1 MISHRYRYGASFID
15 SASGV
20 RFEGH
25 HPLERPDLWKTYL
38 NEAEGRYRYYGFE
51 GTLRRRELEDGHGV
65 SLFFLGFDPDGKA
78 VAGCRVHGPL
88 QASHQA
94 FLLEEMAASPEIA
107 MITKLIDDEVRLGA
121 IEIKGA
127 WSKGEASIGF
137 PLLQALSRASIH
149 AMSWLGAEFA
159 IAAVSDRL
167 IPLGSDTG
175 GRMVGTASVP
185 FPDERYRTVAVEWR
199 RARIEE
205 LATPEHRRALRLE
218 TEQLT
223 RSGALLSVSPVGP
236 DSTWTRAWQ
245 PLVLDVTS
253 RDQREV
259 LRVLREDASLQ
270 VIDRL
275 AEQREQLMEV
285 KPTPSPALEA
295 EGYRWVYYPWRRA
308 VVRLLAPQSFSTLRL
323 NRNRNKLTE
332 REQARQRSL
341 RIGVVGLSSGH
352 AIAHVLAMEGL
363 AGELRLA
370 DFDSLELSNLNRVPA
385 SILDLGVNKA
395 VVAARRIGEIDPYL
409 RLTTVLE
416 GIQTD
421 NLGAFLDGLD
431 LVIEQCDSLDVKVLV
446 REAAR
451 ERRIPVLMETSDR
464 GVLDIERFDLE
475 PDRPVF
481 HGLLPGVQSSDLAD
495 LSLQQK
501 APYVLQILGASEGSA
516 RGAASLVE
524 LGNTVT
530 GWPQLGSEVTL
541 GAATA
546 AVAVRRFGLAQE
558 LPSGRIRFDVDEA
571 LSNISPVEV
580 PEVFDD
586 IFMDQAEPPLPEGSD
601 VVEIVVDA
609 ARRAPSGGNAQP
621 WRFEANGDEIRVYLV
636 PERTTLMDVEH
647 RGSYVAIGAALFNAR
662 VAAASHNS
670 LGSLRLFPEG
680 FPSHHV
686 GTMQLGAKSDF
697 EIAPLSPLL
706 NTRVANRQMGTP
718 TPIDSGIL
726 EVLKRNVQ
734 REEAQLRFTTDRE
747 KIDATAALLAES
759 DRLRF
764 LIPNL
769 HREMISE
776 LRWPG
781 QDSLE
786 DGLDVRTLELSP
798 PELAA
803 LELLR
808 RPDVVGH
815 LADWRAGAALG
826 FRMHFTV
833 ASSSAL
839 AIVTIRRPDPASY
852 VRGGAAVERLWL
864 TAELHGLAIQPISP
878 LFIYAVD
885 DKDFLELGGERHLD
899 AIFALSQR
907 FRTLWEFDPEERVAL
922 LVRVA
927 HAPPPTVRSARMP
940 LEHILSR
947 EPGPEPQ
954 PEPQPE
960 AAEIRNGYATESG
973 NGGFPSA
980 LHRQ

>member
-15 SASGV
+15 RASGV

-65 SLFFLGFDPDGKA
+65 SLFFLAFDPEGSP
-78 VAGCRVHGPL
+78 VAGVRVHGPL
-88 QASHQA
+88 GASHQA
-94 FLLEEMAASPEIA
+94 FLLGEMATSSEIG
-107 MITKLIDDEVRLGA
+107 MITDLIDHEVRLGA
-121 IEIKGA
+121 IEMKGA

-137 PLLQALSRASIH
+137 PLLQALARASVH
-149 AMSWLGAEFA
+149 AMSWLGAEVA
-159 IAAVSDRL
+159 IATVSDRL
-167 IPLGSDTG
+167 VPLGSETG
-175 GRMVGTASVP
+175 GRMVGTESVP

-199 RARIEE
+199 RPRLEE
-205 LATPEHRRALRLE
+205 LATPEQRQLLRQE
-218 TEQLT
+218 AEQLT
-223 RSGALLSVSPVGP
+223 RSGALLSASSDGAP
-236 DSTWTRAWQ
+236 STWTRAWQ
-245 PLVLDVTS
+245 PLVLDVTE

-259 LRVLREDASLQ
+259 LRVLREDGSLQ

-275 AEQREQLMEV
+275 SAQREQLMEV
-285 KPTPSPALEA
+285 KPAPSPALES

-308 VVRLLAPQSFSTLRL
+308 VVRILAPHSFSTLRL
-323 NRNRNKLTE
+323 NRNRNKITE
-332 REQARQRSL
+332 PEQARQRAL
-341 RIGVVGLSSGH
+341 RIGIVGASSGH

-370 DFDSLELSNLNRVPA
+370 DFDALELSNLNRVPA
-385 SILDLGVNKA
+385 SIMDLGVNKA
-395 VVAARRIGEIDPYL
+395 VVAARRISEIDPYL
-409 RLTTVLE
+409 RLTTFLE
-416 GIQTD
+416 GVNPD
-421 NLGAFLDGLD
+421 NLGEFLDGLD
-431 LVIEQCDSLDVKVLV
+431 LVIEQCDALDVKVLV

-464 GVLDIERFDLE
+464 GVLDVERFDLE
-475 PDRPVF
+475 PNRPVF

-495 LSLQQK
+495 LTLAEK
-501 APYVLQILGASEGSA
+501 APYVLQILGANDGSG

-546 AVAVRRFGLAQE
+546 AVAVRRFGQAE
-558 LPSGRIRFDVDEA
+558 PLPSGRIRFDIDEA
-571 LSNISPVEV
+571 LADIPAVV
-580 PEVFDD
+580 PPEVFADVLVD
-586 IFMDQAEPPLPEGSD
+586 PTEPPLDDGSD
-601 VVEIVVDA
+601 VIDLVVDA
-609 ARRAPSGGNAQP
+609 ARRAPSGGNIQP
-621 WRFEANGDEIRVYLV
+621 WRFEATGDEIRVYLV
-636 PERTTLMDVEH
+636 PERTTIMDVEH

-662 VAAASHNS
+662 VAAASQNS

-697 EIAPLSPLL
+697 EIAPLNPLL
-706 NTRVANRQMGTP
+706 HARVANRQMGTP
-718 TPIDSGIL
+718 TPIEDG
-726 EVLKRNVQ
+726 VLDVLRRNVE
-734 REEAQLRFTTDRE
+734 REEAELRITTDRE

-764 LIPNL
+764 LIPSL
-769 HREMISE
+769 HQEMIGE
-776 LRWPG
+776 LRWPER
-781 QDSLE
+781 DALE

-815 LADWRAGAALG
+815 LADWRAGQALG
-826 FRMHFTV
+826 LRMHFTA

-839 AIVTIRRPDPASY
+839 AVVTIRRPDPASY
-852 VRGGAAVERLWL
+852 VRGGSAVERLWL
-864 TAELHGLAIQPISP
+864 TAELHGLAVQPVSP

-885 DKDFLELGGERHLD
+885 DKDFFDLGGERNLD
-899 AIFALSQR
+899 AIFSLSQR
-907 FRTLWEFDPEERVAL
+907 FRALWEFDPEERVAL
-922 LVRVA
+922 LVRLA
-927 HAPPPTVRSARMP
+927 HAPPPTVRSGRIP
-940 LEHILSR
+940 LEQVFSR
-947 EPGPEPQ
+947 EAEPETP
-954 PEPQPE
+954 PE
-960 AAEIRNGYATESG
+960 RTNGFVEESA
-973 NGGFPSA
+973 NRGFPRA
-980 LHRQ
+980 FHGQ